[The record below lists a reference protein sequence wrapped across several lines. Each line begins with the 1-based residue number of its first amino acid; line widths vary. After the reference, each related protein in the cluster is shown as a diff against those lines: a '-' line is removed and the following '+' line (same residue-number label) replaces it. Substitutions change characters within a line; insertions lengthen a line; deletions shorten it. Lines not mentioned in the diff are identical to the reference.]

1 MGTMPLVPTF
11 GSHPG
16 RFGVNMGGQSHE
28 LVMSKRKNRWA
39 KLWGTYRVPLIL
51 LGPSLIFYGVFVL
64 LPLGRAF
71 QLSFTDWDGF
81 GADLSYVGTDNYTG
95 IWTESRFL
103 TSVWRN
109 VIWWVM
115 HVVLA
120 VGSGLLLAIL
130 LSEVGRGR
138 FFFRTVVFFPH
149 VLSLAVVGVIWGQLY
164 HPLIG
169 LINTSL
175 ERFGL
180 SSLTRIWLGD
190 PEIALYS
197 VGVASAWQAYGF
209 YMVIFVAGIQSID
222 PQLYEA
228 AHVDGANAWQRVWD
242 ITIPSLHNTMTI
254 VLTLAFIGAM
264 KGFGSVWAMTQGG
277 PGYASELMAVYVWRT
292 AFQSYAIG
300 QAAAAG
306 LSLALIVIV
315 FSTIFNRWRDRVESY
330 T

>member
-1 MGTMPLVPTF
+1 M
-11 GSHPG
+11 
-16 RFGVNMGGQSHE
+16 NMDAQLRTPVAS
-28 LVMSKRKNRWA
+28 NRTRRVK
-39 KLWGTYRVPLIL
+39 KLWTGYRVPLIL
-51 LGPSLIFYGVFVL
+51 LAPSFIFYAVFVL

-71 QLSFTDWDGF
+71 QLSLTDWNG
-81 GADLSYVGTDNYTG
+81 LTPTMSYVGTENYTG

-103 TSVWRN
+103 TSLWRN
-109 VIWWVM
+109 VIWWAM

-138 FFFRTVVFFPH
+138 FFFRTVAFFPH

-169 LINTSL
+169 LINASF
-175 ERFGL
+175 ERVGL
-180 SSLTRIWLGD
+180 TALTRIWLGD

-209 YMVIFVAGIQSID
+209 YMVIFLAGIQSID

-228 AHVDGANAWQRVWD
+228 ARVDGANGWQRIWD

-254 VLTLAFIGAM
+254 VLTLAFISAM

-277 PGYASELMAVYVWRT
+277 PGYASELVAVYVWRT
-292 AFQSYAIG
+292 AFQTQAIG

-306 LSLALIVIV
+306 LSLAAIVIL
-315 FSTIFNRWRDRVESY
+315 FSFLFNRWRDKVGSY